1 MRRRFPL
8 VFDPYSVD
16 KVAEEGIPHQR
27 GIRRSTPCTNGER
40 DRSESRLVE
49 NESVH
54 FNSYYQGTM
63 RRAVEPC
70 SSRRLSRPASG
81 PFAASIGG
89 CCRFH

>member
-1 MRRRFPL
+1 MRLAIGTLINGGF
-8 VFDPYSVD
+8 VDPHLAS
-16 KVAEEGIPHQR
+16 
-27 GIRRSTPCTNGER
+27 SGER
-40 DRSESRLVE
+40 DRSESRLAE

-63 RRAVEPC
+63 RRAVGPC

-89 CCRFH
+89 YCRFH